1 MNARPLLFSVVG
13 LALAGCSSIQRDP
26 PMQVWPDMRIQKK
39 FKPQR
44 STDLFSDQRESRRP
58 PEGVD

>member
-1 MNARPLLFSVVG
+1 MTRPLALTIAIAA

-26 PMQVWPDMRIQKK
+26 PMQVWPDMRLQKK

-44 STDLFSDQRESRRP
+44 STDLYSDTRQSRRP
-58 PEGVD
+58 P